1 MDRARGRDT
10 QRVAVLFV
18 RVSGVDWRPGEW
30 NAGSL
35 VSGEGVSHFLS
46 EMSCGEVVAGSLL
59 FPGRAFEFSS
69 PSFFSPP
76 VSTPLLA
83 GPAALRPFCHWAAT
97 QDNES
102 LKLRRKLG
110 VISSHSILSNAV
122 IALTPHHPVDP
133 QCTCHAQHLSVI
145 RVCLNSTSYVT

>member
-69 PSFFSPP
+69 PSFFPSCLHPSPGGSRCASAILP
-76 VSTPLLA
+76 LGGDSGQWITQTTAEVRRYFKSFYLVKRSDSAYPSPSSGPTMHLSCSTPV
-83 GPAALRPFCHWAAT
+83 CH
-97 QDNES
+97 
-102 LKLRRKLG
+102 
-110 VISSHSILSNAV
+110 
-122 IALTPHHPVDP
+122 
-133 QCTCHAQHLSVI
+133 TCVS
-145 RVCLNSTSYVT
+145 